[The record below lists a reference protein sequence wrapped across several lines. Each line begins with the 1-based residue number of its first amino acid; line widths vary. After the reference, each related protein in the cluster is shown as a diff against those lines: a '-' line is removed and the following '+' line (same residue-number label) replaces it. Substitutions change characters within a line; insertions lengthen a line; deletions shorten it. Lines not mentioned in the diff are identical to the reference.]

1 MSVLCFG
8 FGCNNSLVRR
18 RAKLVEN
25 TLNSIEGI
33 HCNEVQGAM
42 YAFPQVRYVAD
53 GRVQWV
59 PRGPWG
65 GREERRRVVWGDFLR
80 QWDSSDN
87 LLIRGGGRGNFYGS
101 GSVFSFWRILN
112 LYKIFLV
119 MNLFF
124 AWIRIRINVRSR
136 FESGSI
142 GVTNFVRS
150 WIRIKMMRIRNTGE
164 NGRDW
169 EREKKDAERE
179 RGGDTCP
186 RRSQQ
191 FCCVSYTYLMKLSYG
206 KKVSQQVPWHVDW
219 MTAKLSVA
227 EPLFRL

>member
-1 MSVLCFG
+1 M
-8 FGCNNSLVRR
+8 RR

-42 YAFPQVRYVAD
+42 YAFPQVQYLCSRRSESD
-53 GRVQWV
+53 EGFSGGHEV
-59 PRGPWG
+59 PGEG
-65 GREERRRVVWGDFLR
+65 GKRDVSEGEG
-80 QWDSSDN
+80 
-87 LLIRGGGRGNFYGS
+87 GNFCGPE
-101 GSVFSFWRILN
+101 SVFSFWRILN

-142 GVTNFVRS
+142 TNFVRS

-164 NGRDW
+164 NGRD
-169 EREKKDAERE
+169 
-179 RGGDTCP
+179 
-186 RRSQQ
+186 
-191 FCCVSYTYLMKLSYG
+191 
-206 KKVSQQVPWHVDW
+206 
-219 MTAKLSVA
+219 
-227 EPLFRL
+227 